1 TEKQAWKMAE
11 EMLAKV
17 GIPIPGQ
24 RVREYPY
31 QMSGGMRQRVMI
43 QMISFAR
50 NWILGTPDNPLA
62 YWYTV
67 VWPGLA
73 IVLFVL
79 SWNLIGDAF
88 RDIMDPRIQG

>member
-1 TEKQAWKMAE
+1 
-11 EMLAKV
+11 
-17 GIPIPGQ
+17 
-24 RVREYPY
+24 
-31 QMSGGMRQRVMI
+31 